1 MSDSTHADFL
11 AKLAADHQN
20 KLADSLVELENK
32 ITDLMS
38 GAPLTDGEFFDLEWA
53 VEARNELRQIIDK
66 EYLQKVDEIV
76 RDYAGVASRAT
87 EMLNEYGDF
96 TNLDKGVVKQLQSL
110 TFQGFEAVGEQYL
123 TAVSKEIYDM
133 TLVGTSFSE
142 AVQNVR
148 ETVGGN
154 LKRYADQQVHDGLMQ
169 FNANVNV
176 AIGKQSGVT
185 KWKYHGGVQD
195 NTRSHCREHVGKVY
209 TEEEIAEIWSGSW
222 KGKASG
228 DPFVVRG
235 GYRCQHHWRP
245 VFDEEDVQDVVEEE
259 PVDLDKPPQGV
270 PKRQKREDAE
280 RDIREKIKP
289 NYEDV
294 EQGNVGK
301 DYFAYPR
308 VDGYAAVRFTRDS
321 YDSRK
326 HKDWV
331 LHSRQGFGKI
341 EHEFSDDLSSVMV
354 GMLDETAELSLK
366 YKVPQVRG
374 FDEAKRGVASMGDG
388 VMGLNPR
395 YLDKTASA
403 VYVTPAKRKKA
414 LSKVDDLEKQR
425 AKQQEVVNKLR
436 KEREELDELWIRME
450 IRNAP
455 EDEIRAISNK
465 VFAASDEVSKARLEL
480 QKLNGAIQEQR
491 DIAGVKQVNNW
502 KFGDDPSLRPHTAE
516 KYFIDPL
523 DDIRTTVYHEYGHTV
538 HQEYNRRAFA
548 FSGNEPDLE
557 QVLQRLNRKRDK
569 MQSTKYMAKNGKE
582 WWAESFA
589 LHNLGRKDLVDPR
602 MNALIEAIAESPVR
616 LSQDELQAV
625 VDKADK
631 KMKAE
636 ARKRKK

>member
-11 AKLAADHQN
+11 AKLAEDHQN

-76 RDYAGVASRAT
+76 RDYAGVANRAT

-148 ETVGGN
+148 DTVGGN

-222 KGKASG
+222 QGKASG

-245 VFDEEDVQDVVEEE
+245 VFDEEDVQDVVEEKPVVLDE
-259 PVDLDKPPQGV
+259 P
-270 PKRQKREDAE
+270 PKGAPEQKSRQYAE
-280 RDIREKIKP
+280 ISIEKKIKP
-289 NYEDV
+289 KYETLQSG
-294 EQGNVGK
+294 EIGK
-301 DYFAYPR
+301 DYTAYPM
-308 VDGYAAVRFTRDS
+308 VDGLAAVRFTRSS
-321 YDSRK
+321 YNSRK
-326 HKDWV
+326 HGNDWV
-331 LHSRQGFGKI
+331 EHSRSGFGEI
-341 EHEFSDDLSSVMV
+341 RHEFSIELTNVVDT
-354 GMLDETAELSLK
+354 MLDETAELAVK
-366 YKVPQVRG
+366 YKVPQIRG
-374 FDEAKRGVASMGDG
+374 LDLQKKAVASMGDG
-388 VMGLNPR
+388 VLSLNPS
-395 YLDKTASA
+395 YLDKTAKA
-403 VYVTPAKRKKA
+403 VFVSPEVRKKA
-414 LSKVDDLEKQR
+414 LSKVEDIEKR
-425 AKQQEVVNKLR
+425 RLKQQEVVDKLR
-436 KEREELDELWIRME
+436 KEKDDLYDAWAQAEISGSSKATALEAKYNKAADNYFSATKEMRAINSE
-450 IRNAP
+450 IRQQ
-455 EDEIRAISNK
+455 
-465 VFAASDEVSKARLEL
+465 L
-480 QKLNGAIQEQR
+480 
-491 DIAGVKQVNNW
+491 DIAGTKQVTTW
-502 KFGDDPSLRPHTAE
+502 KVGDDLSDRPYTAE
-516 KYFIDPL
+516 QFFADPL
-523 DDIRTTVYHEYGHTV
+523 DDIRSTIYHEYGHTV
-538 HQEYNRRAFA
+538 HQEYNRRAFVV
-548 FSGNEPDLE
+548 SNNEPDLE
-557 QVLQRLNRKRDK
+557 QVLKRLNRKRDK
-569 MQSTKYMAKNGKE
+569 FQTTRYMEKNAKE

-589 LHNLGRKDLVDPR
+589 LHNLGRTDLVDPR
-602 MNALIEAIAESPVR
+602 MNALIEAIAGSSVR
-616 LSQDELQAV
+616 LTQEEMQAV
-625 VDKADK
+625 VDEADK

-636 ARKRKK
+636 AKKRKK